1 MWRMAR
7 PEEDDSIIAMGLELH
22 REDPG
27 VADISSKTMR
37 ATLAKLRREPHRGR
51 AVVLA
56 IEQQLAGYALLISFL
71 SNELGGE
78 ICEVDELFVL
88 RQWRNQGHGRA
99 LFKAIAG
106 GGLFASPIAA
116 ITLGVTLN
124 NQAPLRAS
132 RLQTGGCVD
141 GACPRRRMLKLAGSA
156 VLLS

>member
-1 MWRMAR
+1 MSVSMWRMAR
-7 PEEDDSIIAMGLELH
+7 PEEDDSIVEMGLELQ

-27 VADISSKTMR
+27 FAAISNKKMR

-56 IEQQLAGYALLISFL
+56 IERQLAGYALLISFW

-88 RQWRNQGHGRA
+88 PEWRNQGHGRA

-106 GGLFASPIAA
+106 GDLFASPIAA

-124 NQAPLRAS
+124 NARAKRLYERLGFKPAGVLMVRALDAAP
-132 RLQTGGCVD
+132 
-141 GACPRRRMLKLAGSA
+141 
-156 VLLS
+156 